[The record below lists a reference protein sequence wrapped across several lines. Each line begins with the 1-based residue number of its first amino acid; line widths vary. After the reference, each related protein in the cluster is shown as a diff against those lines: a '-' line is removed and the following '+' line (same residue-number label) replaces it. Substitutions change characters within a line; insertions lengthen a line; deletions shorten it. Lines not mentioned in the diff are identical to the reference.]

1 MSKLFDH
8 LQAYQTRERTYKP
21 QPLKMVTSEFSSFD
35 LRTGGYATVYRVEAR
50 LGAQVAVTDETR
62 EAVNWEKLMKDKI
75 YRPLAE
81 EVFGEFR
88 QPLLEADLAIAQG
101 DVDKASALIR
111 AVLNS
116 MFEV

>member
-1 MSKLFDH
+1 MSKLLEH

-21 QPLKMVTSEFSSFD
+21 QPLKMVTSELSSFD
-35 LRTGGYATVYRVEAR
+35 LRTGGYATVYRVEVR
-50 LGAQVAVTDETR
+50 LGAQVAVSDETK
-62 EAVNWEKLMKDKI
+62 ESINWEKLMKDKV

-88 QPLLEADLAIAQG
+88 QPLLEADLAVAQG

>member
-1 MSKLFDH
+1 MSKLFEH

-21 QPLKMVTSEFSSFD
+21 QPLKMVTSELSSFD
-35 LRTGGYATVYRVEAR
+35 LRTGGYATVYRVEVR
-50 LGAQVAVTDETR
+50 LGAQVAVADETR
-62 EAVNWEKLMKDKI
+62 EAISWEKLLKQKV

-88 QPLLEADLAIAQG
+88 QPLIEAELAAYQG
-101 DVDKASALIR
+101 RPEEVVKLIR
-111 AVLNS
+111 GVLDS

>member
-1 MSKLFDH
+1 MSKLFEH
-8 LQAYQTRERTYKP
+8 LQAYQTRERTHRP
-21 QPLKMVTSEFSSFD
+21 QPLKMVTSELSSFD

-62 EAVNWEKLMKDKI
+62 EAVNWEKLLKQKV

-81 EVFGEFR
+81 EIFGEFR
-88 QPLLEADLAIAQG
+88 QPLLEADLAVAQG